1 MNTVQAKAGKVIRR
15 KNILPH
21 FLGTCTGVIFIH
33 FLGGIIMPTA
43 KKLPSG
49 SWRCQAFSH
58 YEIVTDPKT
67 GAQKKKRIY
76 ESFTCDDPSRAGK
89 LEAEKTAIEFLETKK
104 NHTYNKMTLRQAINK
119 YISDSDAVLSPT
131 TIKGYEIIRDN
142 GFQDLMDLRLRDI
155 TNDKLK
161 EAVNKES
168 KRPSTSKRSK
178 GQPISPKT
186 VANEYGLLTAVLSLY
201 HPKLNCDVKLPAKIN
216 HIKELLPPEIIFDV
230 VRGTNIELP
239 VLLAMWLSFTISE
252 IKGLTKSKSIH
263 GNYITIVEVV
273 VNVDGK
279 DISKKQAK
287 EYTRTRRHRIPAY
300 IKHLIDK
307 VQTDQLVTMSGKA
320 VYDKFNRLLKKN
332 NLPHISFHDL
342 RHVNASVMAMLKVP
356 DKYAQE
362 RGGWKTDAVMKK
374 TYMQTFSQER
384 QRVDNMIDE
393 YFEKQMGLYNE
404 ISDFLPGYSEWL
416 KATGLKDSPSLRNK
430 YKAFASDISKEIE

>member
-15 KNILPH
+15 KNSLPH

-58 YEIVTDPKT
+58 YEMVTDPKT
-67 GAQKKKRIY
+67 GAQMKKRIY

-89 LEAEKTAIEFLETKK
+89 LEAEKAALEFLETKK

-201 HPKLNCDVKLPAKIN
+201 HPKLNTDVKLPAKIN
-216 HIKELLPPEIIFDV
+216 NMKELLPPEVIFNV
-230 VRGTNIELP
+230 VRGTKIELP

-252 IKGLTKSKSIH
+252 IKGLTKSKSIQ
-263 GNYITIVEVV
+263 GDYITIVEVV
-273 VNVDGK
+273 VHVGGK

-287 EYTRTRRHRIPAY
+287 EFTRTRRHRIPTY
-300 IKHLIDK
+300 VQQLIDK

-320 VYDKFNRLLKKN
+320 VSNMFSRILEKN

-342 RHVNASVMAMLKVP
+342 RHVNASVMAMLKIP

-374 TYMQTFSQER
+374 TYMQTFSDER
-384 QRVDNMIDE
+384 QRVDNIIDD
-393 YFEKQMGLYNE
+393 YFIKQIGTDANDADS
-404 ISDFLPGYSEWL
+404 IPGYIEWL
-416 KATGLKDSPSLRNK
+416 KATGLKDTLELREK
-430 YKAFASDISKEIE
+430 YKSFTKNIL

>member
-1 MNTVQAKAGKVIRR
+1 MNTVQAKAGKVILR

-58 YEIVTDPKT
+58 YEMVTDPKT
-67 GAQKKKRIY
+67 GAQMKKRIY

-89 LEAEKTAIEFLETKK
+89 LEAEKAALEFLETKK

-201 HPKLNCDVKLPAKIN
+201 HPKLNTDVKLPAKIN
-216 HIKELLPPEIIFDV
+216 NMKELLPPEVIFNV
-230 VRGTNIELP
+230 VRGTKIELP

-252 IKGLTKSKSIH
+252 IKGLTKSKSIQ
-263 GNYITIVEVV
+263 GDYITIVEVV
-273 VNVDGK
+273 VHVGGK

-287 EYTRTRRHRIPAY
+287 EFTRTRRHRIPTY
-300 IKHLIDK
+300 VQQLIDK

-320 VYDKFNRLLKKN
+320 VSNMFSRILEKN

-342 RHVNASVMAMLKVP
+342 RHVNASVMAMLKIP

-374 TYMQTFSQER
+374 TYMQTFSDER
-384 QRVDNMIDE
+384 QRVDNIIDD
-393 YFEKQMGLYNE
+393 YFIKQIGTDANDADS
-404 ISDFLPGYSEWL
+404 IPGYIEWL
-416 KATGLKDSPSLRNK
+416 KATGLKDTLELREK
-430 YKAFASDISKEIE
+430 YKSFTKNIL

>member
-89 LEAEKTAIEFLETKK
+89 LEAEKAALEFLETKR

-168 KRPSTSKRSK
+168 KRPSTSKRGK

-201 HPKLNCDVKLPAKIN
+201 HPKLNTDVKLPAKIN
-216 HIKELLPPEIIFDV
+216 NMKELLPPEVIFNV
-230 VRGTNIELP
+230 VRGTKIELP

-252 IKGLTKSKSIH
+252 IKGLTKSKSIQ
-263 GNYITIVEVV
+263 GDYITIVEVV
-273 VNVDGK
+273 VHVGGK

-287 EYTRTRRHRIPAY
+287 EFTRTRRHRIPTY
-300 IKHLIDK
+300 IQQLIDN

-320 VYDKFNRLLKKN
+320 VSNMFSRILEKN

-342 RHVNASVMAMLKVP
+342 RHVNASVMAMLKIP

-374 TYMQTFSQER
+374 TYMQTFSDER
-384 QRVDNMIDE
+384 QRVDNIIDD
-393 YFEKQMGLYNE
+393 YFIKQIGPEVNAAVS
-404 ISDFLPGYSEWL
+404 IPGYIEWL
-416 KATGLKDSPSLRNK
+416 KATGLKDTLELREK
-430 YKAFASDISKEIE
+430 YKSFTKNIL

>member
-58 YEIVTDPKT
+58 YEMVTDPKT
-67 GAQKKKRIY
+67 GAQMKKRIY

-89 LEAEKTAIEFLETKK
+89 LEAEKAALEFLETKK

-201 HPKLNCDVKLPAKIN
+201 HPKLNTDVKLPAKIN
-216 HIKELLPPEIIFDV
+216 NMKELLPPEVIFNV
-230 VRGTNIELP
+230 VRGTKIELP

-252 IKGLTKSKSIH
+252 IKGLTKSKSIQ
-263 GNYITIVEVV
+263 GDYITIVEVV
-273 VNVDGK
+273 VHVGGK

-287 EYTRTRRHRIPAY
+287 EFTRTRRHRIPTY
-300 IKHLIDK
+300 IQQLIDN

-320 VYDKFNRLLKKN
+320 VSNMFSRILEKN

-342 RHVNASVMAMLKVP
+342 RHVNASVMAMLKIP

-374 TYMQTFSQER
+374 TYMQTFSDER
-384 QRVDNMIDE
+384 QRVDNIIDD
-393 YFEKQMGLYNE
+393 YFIKQIGTDANDADS
-404 ISDFLPGYSEWL
+404 IPGYIEWL
-416 KATGLKDSPSLRNK
+416 KATGLKDTLELREK
-430 YKAFASDISKEIE
+430 YKSFTKNIL

>member
-1 MNTVQAKAGKVIRR
+1 
-15 KNILPH
+15 
-21 FLGTCTGVIFIH
+21 
-33 FLGGIIMPTA
+33 MPTA

-49 SWRCQAFSH
+49 SWRCQAYSH
-58 YEIVTDPKT
+58 TEMLFDANGNPIIDPKT
-67 GAQKKKRIY
+67 GKQKQKRIY
-76 ESFTCDDPSRAGK
+76 ESFTSDDPSRFGK
-89 LEAEKTAIEFLETKK
+89 LDAEKAALDFLESKK
-104 NHTYNKMTLRQAINK
+104 SHQHAKMTLRDAINK

-155 TNDKLK
+155 TNEKLK

-201 HPKLNCDVKLPAKIN
+201 HPKLNTDVKLPAKIN
-216 HIKELLPPEIIFDV
+216 NMKELLPPEVIFNV
-230 VRGTNIELP
+230 VRGTKIELP

-252 IKGLTKSKSIH
+252 IKGLTKSKSIQ
-263 GNYITIVEVV
+263 GEYITIVEVV
-273 VNVDGK
+273 VHVGGK

-287 EYTRTRRHRIPAY
+287 EFTRTRRHRIPTY
-300 IKHLIDK
+300 IQQLINN

-320 VYDKFNRLLKKN
+320 VSNMFSRILKKN

-342 RHVNASVMAMLKVP
+342 RHVNASVMAMLKIP

-374 TYMQTFSQER
+374 TYMQTFSEER
-384 QRVDNMIDE
+384 QRVDNLIDD
-393 YFEKQMGLYNE
+393 YFIKQIGMNE
-404 ISDFLPGYSEWL
+404 NTIESIPGYMEWL
-416 KATGLKDSPSLRNK
+416 KATGLNDTPELREK
-430 YKAFASDISKEIE
+430 YQTFTQNIL

>member
-1 MNTVQAKAGKVIRR
+1 
-15 KNILPH
+15 
-21 FLGTCTGVIFIH
+21 
-33 FLGGIIMPTA
+33 MPTA

-58 YEIVTDPKT
+58 YEMVTDPKT
-67 GAQKKKRIY
+67 GTQKKKRIY

-89 LEAEKTAIEFLETKK
+89 IEAEKAALEFMESKK
-104 NHTYNKMTLRQAINK
+104 QHLYSKMTLREAINK

-155 TNDKLK
+155 TNEKLK

-168 KRPSTSKRSK
+168 RRPSTSKRSK

-201 HPKLNCDVKLPAKIN
+201 HPKLNTDVKLPAKIN
-216 HIKELLPPEIIFDV
+216 NMKELLPPDVIFNV
-230 VRGTNIELP
+230 VRGTKIELP

-252 IKGLTKSKSIH
+252 IKGLTKSKSIQ
-263 GNYITIVEVV
+263 GDYITIVEVV
-273 VNVDGK
+273 VHVGGK

-287 EYTRTRRHRIPAY
+287 EFTRTRRHRIPAY
-300 IKHLIDK
+300 IKQLIDN

-320 VYDKFNRLLKKN
+320 VSNMFSRLLEKN
-332 NLPHISFHDL
+332 NLPHLSFHDL
-342 RHVNASVMAMLKVP
+342 RHVNASVMAMLKIP

-374 TYMQTFSQER
+374 TYMQTFSEER
-384 QRVDNMIDE
+384 QRVDNIIDD
-393 YFEKQMGLYNE
+393 YFEKQIGVDENAAE
-404 ISDFLPGYSEWL
+404 SIPGYMEWL
-416 KATGLKDSPSLRNK
+416 KATGLNDTTELREK
-430 YKAFASDISKEIE
+430 YQTFTQNIL